1 MNDIRK
7 LINAINS
14 IDHESNLLEYILK
27 EYNINDLFTFD
38 TTYLGED
45 LNNLKPYETENWDI
59 DYSNAFKK
67 GVKKYRNNPKVL
79 KELKELERW
88 ITSHS
93 EKPEKSTFPPQYNV
107 HIIKTDPK
115 FSGAYD
121 AHIIGSKI
129 ITLFFIE
136 TDSEKLKLRW
146 IYLGTHEG
154 ANSHLA

>member
-1 MNDIRK
+1 MDIRT
-7 LINAINS
+7 LINKINS
-14 IDHESNLLEYILK
+14 FDEETSLVESVLK
-27 EYNINDLFTFD
+27 EYSINDLFTFD
-38 TTYLGED
+38 NSYLNED
-45 LNNLKPYETENWDI
+45 LNNLKPYQTQNWDI

-79 KELKELERW
+79 KELKELENF
-88 ITSHS
+88 IISHS

-121 AHIIGSKI
+121 AHILGSKI
-129 ITLFFIE
+129 ITLFYIE

-154 ANSHLA
+154 AKSHLA